1 MHAYTKGVYNKRVLV
16 LGPVPPPYGGV
27 SVHVQRVISLL
38 EQQKNMVLHINSCVE
53 YRYRR
58 VIALFYFIRLFFI
71 IIVFR
76 PQEIHLHTLYVSNGL
91 RDLQIIM
98 LLQTCLNYRVV
109 LVEHDCRYLY
119 KRSSAWKAALHK
131 ILPRVNHLV
140 WIGNLTE
147 KSYYDNNMQLP
158 AKCIT
163 ESAFVPPDRA
173 NYDVLIREFPQEMFT
188 FIAHHKPILLANAF
202 QLVLLEGKDLYG
214 FDQCLH
220 VLRQLKNMYPNIG
233 FIFAL
238 GQIGDVT
245 YYQQLMHYIKQHA
258 LESHCFMLIGQRPL
272 WPLMMHVDLFV
283 RPTLSDG
290 ASVSIEE
297 ALWSNVPV
305 VASNVCMRPTQ
316 VMLYDVYRPNALY
329 NAIKK
334 HLMIVM
340 A

>member
-1 MHAYTKGVYNKRVLV
+1 MHAYTNGVYNKRVLV

-38 EQQKNMVLHINSCVE
+38 EQQKNIVLHINSCVE
-53 YRYRR
+53 YRYRHA
-58 VIALFYFIRLFFI
+58 IAPFYFIRLFFSLI
-71 IIVFR
+71 ISR

-109 LVEHDCRYLY
+109 LIEHDCRYLY
-119 KRSSAWKAALHK
+119 KRSSAWKAVLNN
-131 ILPRVNHLV
+131 ILPRVSHLV
-140 WIGNLTE
+140 WIGSLTE

-158 AKCIT
+158 TRRTT
-163 ESAFVPPDRA
+163 ESAFVQPDRA
-173 NYDVLIREFPQEMFT
+173 NYDALIRKFPQEIFT
-188 FIAHHKPILLANAF
+188 FIAQHKPVLLANAF

-220 VLRQLKNMYPNIG
+220 ALRQLKDMHPNIG

-238 GQIGDVT
+238 GQIGDIT
-245 YYQQLMHYIKQHA
+245 YYQQLNNYIKQYD
-258 LESHCFMLIGQRPL
+258 LESHCFILIGQRPL

-297 ALWSNVPV
+297 ALWANIPV
-305 VASNVCMRPTQ
+305 IASNVCQRPAQ
-316 VMLYDVYRPNALY
+316 VTLYDGFSENLTEV
-329 NAIKK
+329 IKK
-334 HLMIVM
+334 HLMSLQQ
-340 A
+340 